1 MYNYTMSHVKGIK
14 NHLVDVLSHRP
25 VWLARDNSLGPNQG
39 LDLDGDDEFTMRIM
53 ESKPQLLRNNPFL
66 KDVESIGSKDPE
78 YFGIIHALRTGSS
91 NKSLPKE
98 SEAHR
103 MGGEWGKMGVMDKA
117 EVVFIRG
124 DDGID

>member
-1 MYNYTMSHVKGIK
+1 MQNTRMIHIKENLQMYNYTVSHVKGIK
-14 NHLVDVLSHRP
+14 NHLADVLSRRP
-25 VWLARDNSLGPNQG
+25 IWLEPDNSTGPDKG
-39 LDLDGDDEFTMRIM
+39 LELEGDDEFAMQII
-53 ESKPQLLRNNPFL
+53 ESKPQLLRNNPYL

-103 MGGEWGKMGVMDKA
+103 MGVNGIKWG
-117 EVVFIRG
+117 
-124 DDGID
+124 